1 MSLKAPSRSG
11 RKSIA
16 VDVREEGIR
25 ADRLER
31 FAGGGTGF
39 PLFSLPCAWGRRKWN
54 LPINLSLRQVLAL
67 GLLALVSFFGNP
79 ALAQQDAIAPPGG
92 GQPAADTSA
101 IRLGMSADFSASARA
116 LSIELYRGAMAYLIP
131 LNKAGGVHGRQVE
144 ITAYDDKYQPDLAIQ
159 NTLRLMKDDVFALFS
174 YVGTPT
180 MIRTLP
186 LLRMRNLEHFLLFFP
201 FTGADANRIP
211 PYDKFT
217 FNLRASYDQETKGLV
232 DHFVAHHR
240 KRIAVFYQADAYGR
254 AGWAGVRKALASHGL
269 EIAGEATYRRG
280 SPYDQSYDPQV
291 AIMERLKPD
300 AVICVGTSPA
310 CAGFVRDMRD
320 RGVDCPVATISFV
333 GSDAMLRLLAD
344 GEQKS
349 GKDYTSRLVGSQVV
363 PSYQDTSLPI
373 VREYREA
380 MDRYRDAIM
389 PPESLMYP
397 NGKTPETEYAPLPY
411 SFVSLEGYLNA
422 KLFVAILERMG
433 ANAQRSDLTQAAMT
447 MGDIDLGLGQ
457 KLSFGGA
464 TDRRQASDQ
473 VYYTVVQGGQF
484 VPLQDG
490 EWEAWLKR

>member
-1 MSLKAPSRSG
+1 
-11 RKSIA
+11 
-16 VDVREEGIR
+16 VDVREERIGT
-25 ADRLER
+25 DRLEC
-31 FAGGGTGF
+31 FAGGGAGF
-39 PLFSLPCAWGRRKWN
+39 PLSSLPCARGRRKRN
-54 LPINLSLRQVLAL
+54 PHIKLSFGPILAL
-67 GLLALVSFFGNP
+67 GLLALVAVFGHP
-79 ALAQQDAIAPPGG
+79 ALAQQDAVAPPGG
-92 GQPAADTSA
+92 GQPSVDTSE

-131 LNKAGGVHGRQVE
+131 LNKAGGVNGRQVE
-144 ITAYDDKYQPDLAIQ
+144 IVAYDDRYQPDRAIE
-159 NTLRLMKDDVFALFS
+159 NTLRLMQDDVFALFS

-240 KRIAVFYQADAYGR
+240 TRIAVFYQADAYGR

-320 RGVDCPVATISFV
+320 RGVDAPLATISFV

-344 GEQKS
+344 AEQKS

-363 PSYQDTSLPI
+363 PSSQDTSLPV
-373 VREYREA
+373 VREYRAA

-389 PPESLMYP
+389 PPDSLMYP
-397 NGKTPETEYAPLPY
+397 GGKTPESAYEPLPY
-411 SFVSLEGYLNA
+411 SFISLEGYLNA
-422 KLFVAILERMG
+422 KLFVAILGRMG
-433 ANAQRSDLTQAAMT
+433 AAPERADLAQAALS
-447 MGDIDLGLGQ
+447 MGEFDLGLGQ
-457 KLSFGGA
+457 KLSFGGP
-464 TDRRQASDQ
+464 TDRHQASDE

-484 VPLQDG
+484 LPLQDG